1 MYVLYSNIGD
11 SFCDIYPTFSYACIS
26 IDHQVS
32 FDCRV
37 YYPHRDIVGMPI
49 IYPLIYLNIII
60 AMLKNDTSDVFYA
73 VQALEGPVA
82 AGPSFIFFSGIFPFR

>member
-26 IDHQVS
+26 IDNQVA

-37 YYPHRDIVGMPI
+37 YYPHRDIMVMPI
-49 IYPLIYLNIII
+49 IYPLIALNIII
-60 AMLKNDTSDVFYA
+60 AMLNTT
-73 VQALEGPVA
+73 PVTFFM
-82 AGPSFIFFSGIFPFR
+82 PSKF